1 MKIKNVNSNEDF
13 VNFICS
19 NVIRDIMVDS
29 KTGRIKD
36 CHLPQLRASLE
47 GLDRFIEAQDKW
59 NTYQTALE
67 EVKAGKKR
75 THWIWFIFPQMEGLG
90 TSEKSRYYGIR
101 GRDEAIEYINHP
113 ILRDRLVEITEA
125 VYNNEKSVY
134 EIFGNDVI
142 KVRSC
147 MLLFASVSDIP
158 IFQKML
164 EKYCWR

>member
-1 MKIKNVNSNEDF
+1 M
-13 VNFICS
+13 
-19 NVIRDIMVDS
+19 
-29 KTGRIKD
+29 
-36 CHLPQLRASLE
+36 PQLDQSGFPLE
-47 GLDRFIEAQDKW
+47 ETRQLARKMYLGLDRFIEAQDKW

-75 THWIWFIFPQMEGLG
+75 THWFIFPQMEGLG

-142 KVRSC
+142 KVRS
-147 MLLFASVSDIP
+147 ASVSDIP

-164 EKYCWR
+164 EKHCWR